1 MAWNIRK
8 MSFIIGAGF
17 SKNISNRYMSW
28 WELMQDIVKEMYDK
42 DIAFHNMSVDDIIK
56 KVGYLEIAS
65 EYVRRKGYHEAIEDY
80 IEKRTP
86 VLVDNNNGGHNLEL
100 NGRTIEY
107 NVDTS
112 IHKALLDRKNYTKE
126 TRKAIY
132 GLTKLIPT
140 LALAMVIF
148 NYRGALSSKVFN
160 RWLESVPFG
169 ILGSKILLPA
179 VSMLSA
185 HSKSLKEMTF
195 SLIEHSSLL
204 WNSGIELDADGKVS
218 SVYGG
223 IDTLYIDTI
232 EEYVT
237 LPTEVAKNIYGTLNI
252 RLEEIEKAIGRGFYD
267 QMNEYWCLVLVSIY
281 CFLIRHKN
289 DLKDENDNNEMRR
302 RCHKLYT
309 DICGYDSVLGK
320 LTSSDAYQVRYAVS
334 ELELLIRVDGVKN
347 HMTEISYLIFHIA
360 DKSCATVYNG
370 LLLIIKLIK
379 KHPDI
384 FRKEGLREG
393 LILMLNNYKS
403 YFNGSD
409 SESWDINAR
418 KEVIER
424 MLMHISKYLTEIGY
438 PVHTWDNY
446 KPEFWINEKLEQ

>member
-1 MAWNIRK
+1 
-8 MSFIIGAGF
+8 
-17 SKNISNRYMSW
+17 
-28 WELMQDIVKEMYDK
+28 MQDIVKEMYDK

>member
-1 MAWNIRK
+1 
-8 MSFIIGAGF
+8 
-17 SKNISNRYMSW
+17 MSW